1 MKNCSKRVLSI
12 LLMVCMLL
20 AGFPTQAFAVD
31 STNYTLTYTAN
42 GDSTVSITGIS
53 VAEGFEEADI
63 AVEIPET
70 IDGMA
75 VTKIAGA
82 RWSGFERYH
91 VVSVSIP
98 ASVTEIGAGAFRS
111 CRYLTQVTFA
121 KGSAPSFEDAYH
133 SYQNG
138 VFAGCTA
145 LTSIELPAGTTKLG
159 TYMFYGCK
167 SLKSVNLSELTQITE
182 VPFRAFYCCALS
194 SVELPENISRVE
206 QDAFLA
212 NYICT
217 GLDDYGDE
225 IRTYTI
231 QDITLNE
238 GLTEIGSDA
247 FCGAVITSLTL
258 PNSLTTIG
266 NSAFSGCYQ
275 LAEITWPDNKG
286 FTEING
292 FDHCTSLPDSIFES
306 LPVTV
311 TSIGYEAFLGCR
323 FSSVSLPGT
332 IETIGERA
340 FAYNYNLKSLSLHE
354 GLQSIGVCA
363 FNRCNGTDNGEYME
377 GLLNAT
383 IVVPETVTYIGAG
396 AFSVPYNSYYAD
408 NANPGLTLKIL
419 NRDLTLKDENEY
431 NGFIPILSGVASAT
445 ICGYRY
451 KSDGVT
457 ESDLYAYAQNLIE
470 QSSGNLNCRYT
481 WENLSEPQVA
491 DAYTVS
497 GKVTPAD
504 ASIIV
509 EKGGER
515 IAHTSDESGVFS
527 FTVKNDEDVKVV
539 FSADGYIDQSLVRA
553 AGSTGNWDLGNVEL
567 APLPVSRTITVSLS
581 DSEGKN
587 LYSFDGLTL
596 VLKTGEKTLIEDTDY
611 TLQFPY
617 IILKD
622 TVSVEKNTTLTLTA
636 ETDESL
642 KRSGATATTTLARP
656 RLELVLPA
664 WGNVVIPTVSSFT
677 GGHNILIFD
686 SEGNLSEY
694 GTVSST
700 IIEETYSYTS
710 DKLKAGS
717 YTAVIFNQNQYLSV
731 IPALSG
737 LTSCGMTE
745 DTDYKKIHF
754 TIRDKE
760 TTAINTVTVPVL
772 NTAKFGTIVNTDFSC
787 VRLDENSPLTGVK
800 FRARIFYGFADEAAA
815 SGTLTINIPADATVS
830 YIGNEIGR
838 LDAGAASNGYTQSGN
853 TLTIPVSRNKGVVF
867 MDLSVTGTGNRVIS
881 AALSDG
887 EKTSPLGSCAFNCYT
902 TRLTLPSEY
911 FESRIAT
918 ITATIKA
925 KPQTNVDVYLDG
937 EKKGTVTTDK
947 LGIAYFDFT
956 PPTDA
961 AIGQKLT
968 VSTQTAEG
976 DGGSAVI
983 KNYPTDAVVKE
994 FYFTQYHSK
1003 YYVVQDSKLTKNLSY
1018 SYVFTY
1024 PKRDECKDWSFSA
1037 TVNGKSPLDEELT
1050 SVTITMKTGDIME
1063 VPLYLSG
1070 KTVCDDGSTD
1080 YVFTGMVTLEHP
1092 GVAPNYFDNERV
1104 PVRLDLNYASIL
1116 DDSMKAQWAAQGKNG
1131 TQTLMAELTA
1141 STALTEQEE
1150 KEIDD
1155 KYENPWTDEF
1165 LNEYSASLVEDFCQ
1179 YYYYY
1184 EYCVDPANPTD
1195 AEKAKAEA
1203 AAKADVDKML
1213 EPFTTTDQ
1221 GEINS
1226 MINMLFGDE
1235 WVIEFDEEVLSY
1247 ATEEERQEVY
1257 EFQSEML
1264 SLQNSIDNLCGYIS
1278 AGLLLDK
1285 NLTDYADGI
1294 EIAEEMGIS
1303 LSPELAAKAKDG
1315 TLDDYM
1321 KTVSV
1326 KVEQE
1331 ENSDTAYVYDQSG
1344 ALLYTMDTAKLWD
1357 KVIANKD
1364 IINSGKVENAL
1375 PVGNGAAAL
1384 SINSYSNKAALP
1396 AILSVQEGEEEQGSL
1411 ALAHDALEAAVSYG
1425 GDFWLGLGG
1434 TAAGEVADS
1443 MAKEL
1448 DFLVNHAPRIL
1459 QQYRQWNMD
1468 YWLGKMPYISPE
1480 YYREISDS
1488 MTKLHLKAAAFPKI
1502 APALEKTSKVIGKA
1516 GDLANAVQFGNDV
1529 IDIYS
1534 INNEIEN
1541 WEDEVARHR
1550 KLYFHY
1556 LQLEVKDCE
1565 SFPTKFQCA
1574 DAHEKCMDEGR
1585 TLQRLY
1591 KQLRQYASLDAGVA
1605 GLSLACSFVPG
1616 VGTVAGLTVAGGGYL
1631 YGKAADDAKAQLQ
1644 ADITTHELEFQK
1656 GERAAKK
1663 YCKIDRNDC
1672 PDEDSSSDGSG
1683 PKSSGNSS
1691 LGSGSIGSDLREC
1704 LDPSGIVYEAVESN
1718 PLSGVTAELWYSAS
1732 KDGTN
1737 AVKWDAEN
1745 YGGQINPQ
1753 LTDAEGMYSWYVP
1766 DGYWKVKFT
1775 KDGYTAAETE
1785 WMEVPPPQLDVNI
1798 GLISTAAPAVQSINA
1813 YPDYVEIIFT
1823 QYMSVTE
1830 DLTIPDGYTYEW
1842 AEKTPAN
1849 AESSICYSKVLRLI
1863 PKNKAKVGDTVSVTI
1878 DGAKNYAGTSLSK
1891 YSSGSLTVV
1900 PRPAKIVLNYEDQI
1914 SVHIGENP
1922 TPRVTVRVLDSDGNP
1937 ISGLK
1942 ILAVASS
1949 DFYASISPVN
1959 DITGED
1965 GIATFAVEGLLPGTT
1980 KLTLSVENTSL
1991 RVSIP
1996 LLVTHKENR
2005 PERPTAK
2012 IGEISLTAASPKE
2025 NFVTVRSGETMTLS
2039 CGTDGAVIYYTTDG
2053 TCPCQNTASRMKYTG
2068 PITITENTK
2077 FRIAAYKDGMDYSE
2091 RLNITVT
2098 VDDTHQ
2104 HSYGSEWKSDEN
2116 GHWHECDCGA
2126 VSDRAEH
2133 DWKVE
2138 NAKDATATE
2147 SGYTGDKTCKVC
2159 GYEVKGEKI
2168 PATGTTKPTE
2178 PTNPGDNTPTE
2189 PINPTNPE
2197 GGTPPEPVKPDG
2209 KENTDA
2215 SNPQTGD
2222 NSNILLWFA
2231 ALFVSGA
2238 GIFGTIV
2245 FFRKKKRIE

>member
-1 MKNCSKRVLSI
+1 MKYYSKRLISI
-12 LLMVCMLL
+12 LLMFCMLL
-20 AGFPTQAFAVD
+20 AEFPTQAFAVE
-31 STNYTLTYTAN
+31 SANYTLNYIAN

-53 VAEGFEEADI
+53 VAKGFEEADL

-70 IDGMA
+70 IDGMT
-75 VTKIAGA
+75 VTKIEGT
-82 RWSGFERYH
+82 RWSAFAGYH
-91 VVSVSIP
+91 VTSVSIP
-98 ASVTEIGAGAFRS
+98 ASVTEIGAGAFMN
-111 CRYLTQVTFA
+111 CQYLTQVTFA
-121 KGSAPSFEDAYH
+121 EGSAPSFEDAYH
-133 SYQNG
+133 SDLNG

-182 VPFRAFYCCALS
+182 IPFRAFYCCALS
-194 SVELPENISRVE
+194 SVELPENISRVA

-231 QDITLNE
+231 QDIKLNE
-238 GLTEIGSDA
+238 GLIEIGSNA
-247 FCGAVITSLTL
+247 FIGAPITSLVL

-292 FDHCTSLPDSIFES
+292 FNNCTSLPDSIFES

-311 TSIGYEAFLGCR
+311 TSIGYQAFIGCR

-363 FNRCNGTDNGEYME
+363 FNCCNGTTDNGEYME

-396 AFSVPYNSYYAD
+396 AFSVPYNSFYAA

-419 NRDLTLKDENEY
+419 NRDLTLKNENED
-431 NGFIPILSGVASAT
+431 NGFIPILSGVAYAT

-497 GKVTPAD
+497 GTVTPAD

-539 FSADGYIDQSLVRA
+539 FSADGYIDQTLVRA

-596 VLKTGEKTLIEDTDY
+596 VLKAGEKTLIEDTDY

-642 KRSGATATTTLARP
+642 KRSGTTATTTLARP

-838 LDAGAASNGYTQSGN
+838 LDAGAASNGYTKSGN

-887 EKTSPLGSCAFNCYT
+887 GKTLPLGSCAFNCYT

-937 EKKGTVTTDK
+937 EKKGSVTTDK

-956 PPTDA
+956 PPADA

-1003 YYVVQDSKLTKNLSY
+1003 YYVVQDSRLTKNLSY
-1018 SYVFTY
+1018 SYVFTDS
-1024 PKRDECKDWSFSA
+1024 KRDECKDWSFSA

-1092 GVAPNYFDNERV
+1092 GVLPNYFDNERV

-1116 DDSMKAQWAAQGKNG
+1116 DDSMKAQWAAQGKDG

-1165 LNEYSASLVEDFCQ
+1165 LSEYSASLVEDFCQ

-1375 PVGNGAAAL
+1375 PGGNGAAVL
-1384 SINSYSNKAALP
+1384 SINSYSNKAVLP
-1396 AILSVQEGEEEQGSL
+1396 AILSAQEGEEEQGSL

-1480 YYREISDS
+1480 YFREIDES

-1516 GDLANAVQFGNDV
+1516 GDLANAAQFGNDV

-1663 YCKIDRNDC
+1663 YCKIEREDC

-1718 PLSGVTAELWYSAS
+1718 PLSGVTATLWYSAS
-1732 KDGTN
+1732 ENGTN
-1737 AVKWDAEN
+1737 AVEWDAGN

-1753 LTDAEGMYSWYVP
+1753 ITDTDGMYSWYVP

-1798 GLISTAAPAVQSINA
+1798 GLISTAAPTVQSINA

-1823 QYMSVTE
+1823 QYMSVTKT
-1830 DLTIPDGYTYEW
+1830 LTIPDGYTYEW
-1842 AEKTPAN
+1842 AEKTPVN
-1849 AESSICYSKVLRLI
+1849 TESNICYSKVLRLI
-1863 PKNKAKVGDTVSVTI
+1863 PNNKAKVGDTVSVTI

-1914 SVHIGENP
+1914 SVHMGEDP

-2053 TCPCQNTASRMKYTG
+2053 TCPCQNTASRMRYTD

-2104 HSYGSEWKSDEN
+2104 HSYGGDWKSDAN
-2116 GHWHECDCGA
+2116 GHWHACSCGA

-2133 DWKVE
+2133 DWMVE
-2138 NAKDATATE
+2138 NAKEATATE
-2147 SGYTGDKTCKVC
+2147 PGYTGDKTCKVC

-2178 PTNPGDNTPTE
+2178 PTNPGDD
-2189 PINPTNPE
+2189 NPTNPVN
-2197 GGTPPEPVKPDG
+2197 PDSDKPTNPNGDG
-2209 KENTDA
+2209 NENTN
-2215 SNPQTGD
+2215 SPQTGD
-2222 NSNILLWFA
+2222 NSNLWMWFA
-2231 ALFVSGA
+2231 VLFISG
-2238 GIFGTIV
+2238 GMLVGTTV
-2245 FFRKKKRIE
+2245 YSKKKKYSK

>member
-1 MKNCSKRVLSI
+1 MMKYYSKRFISI

-20 AGFPTQAFAVD
+20 AGFPTQAFAME
-31 STNYTLTYTAN
+31 SANYTLNYTAN

-53 VAEGFEEADI
+53 VAEGFEEADL

-98 ASVTEIGAGAFRS
+98 ASVTEIGAGAFMS

-133 SYQNG
+133 SDLNG

-182 VPFRAFYCCALS
+182 IPFRAFYCCALS
-194 SVELPENISRVE
+194 SVELPENISCVA

-231 QDITLNE
+231 QDIKLNE
-238 GLTEIGSDA
+238 GLIEIGSNA
-247 FCGAVITSLTL
+247 FIGAPITSLVL

-292 FDHCTSLPDSIFES
+292 FNNCTSLPDSIFES

-311 TSIGYEAFLGCR
+311 TSIGYQAFIGCR

-340 FAYNYNLKSLSLHE
+340 FAYNYNLKTLTLHE

-363 FNRCNGTDNGEYME
+363 FYSCNGTDNGEYME

-408 NANPGLTLKIL
+408 DANPGLTLKIL
-419 NRDLTLKDENEY
+419 NRDLTLKDENED
-431 NGFIPILSGVASAT
+431 NGFIPILSGVAYAT

-470 QSSGNLNCRYT
+470 QSSESVSCKYT
-481 WENLSEPQVA
+481 WEELSETQPVY
-491 DAYTVS
+491 AYTVS

-504 ASIIV
+504 ASIVV

-515 IAHTSDESGVFS
+515 IAQTSDESGAFS
-527 FTVKNDEDVKVV
+527 FTVKNDEDVTVV
-539 FSADGYIDQSLVRA
+539 FSADGYIDQRLVRA

-567 APLPVSRTITVSLS
+567 ATLPVSRTITVSLS

-596 VLKTGEKTLIEDTDY
+596 VLKAGEKTLTEDTDY

-700 IIEETYSYTS
+700 IMEETYSYTS

-760 TTAINTVTVPVL
+760 TTAIDTVTVPVL
-772 NTAKFGTIVNTDFSC
+772 NTAEFGTIVNTDFSC

-800 FRARIFYGFADEAAA
+800 FRARVFYGFADTAAA
-815 SGTLTINIPADATVS
+815 NGTLTINIPADATVT
-830 YIGNEIGR
+830 YIGNENGR
-838 LDAGAASNGYTQSGN
+838 LDAGAASNGYTKSGN

-956 PPTDA
+956 PPADA

-1003 YYVVQDSKLTKNLSY
+1003 YYVVQDSRLTKNLSY
-1018 SYVFTY
+1018 SYVFTDS
-1024 PKRDECKDWSFSA
+1024 KRDECKDWSFSA

-1092 GVAPNYFDNERV
+1092 GVIPNYFDNERV

-1375 PVGNGAAAL
+1375 PRGNGAAAL

-1459 QQYRQWNMD
+1459 QQYSQWNMD

-1488 MTKLHLKAAAFPKI
+1488 MTKLQLKAAAFPKI

-1775 KDGYTAAETE
+1775 KDGYIAAETE

-1823 QYMSVTE
+1823 QYMSVTKT
-1830 DLTIPDGYTYEW
+1830 LTIPDGYTYEW
-1842 AEKTPAN
+1842 AEKTPVN
-1849 AESSICYSKVLRLI
+1849 TESNICYSKVLRLI
-1863 PKNKAKVGDTVSVTI
+1863 PNNKAKVGDTVSVSI
-1878 DGAKNYAGTSLSK
+1878 EGAENYAGTSLSK
-1891 YSSGSLTVV
+1891 YISGSLTVV

-1914 SVHIGENP
+1914 SVHMGENP

-1949 DFYASISPVN
+1949 DFYAYVSPVN

-2053 TCPCQNTASRMKYTG
+2053 TCPCQNTASRMRYTD

-2077 FRIAAYKDGMDYSE
+2077 LRIAAYKDGMDYSE

-2138 NAKDATATE
+2138 NAKEATATE
-2147 SGYTGDKTCKVC
+2147 PGYAGDKTCKVC

-2178 PTNPGDNTPTE
+2178 PTNPGDD
-2189 PINPTNPE
+2189 NPTNPVN
-2197 GGTPPEPVKPDG
+2197 PDSDKPTNPKGDG
-2209 KENTDA
+2209 NENTN
-2215 SNPQTGD
+2215 SPQTGD
-2222 NSNILLWFA
+2222 NSNLWLWFA
-2231 ALFVSGA
+2231 VLFISG
-2238 GIFGTIV
+2238 GMLIGTSAYSKN
-2245 FFRKKKRIE
+2245 KKYSK